1 MEHMNFIT
9 DMVPRGLHHISTV
22 QHMILPHKEIDVT
35 FFGIFG
41 AFSGVDHLM

>member
-9 DMVPRGLHHISTV
+9 DMVPRWFLHHMSTV

-35 FFGIFG
+35 FLEYLK
-41 AFSGVDHLM
+41 HLLA